1 MLKGAAIYPPGP
13 KRRLPGAMLLAF
25 RRDPL
30 GTTVNIAR
38 EYGDLAHY
46 RIGGFHVYQAS
57 NPALIRD
64 VLVVNNSKFIKSRGL
79 HLALLLAHQL
89 PTLPGVG
96 ENTLVVQPTVL
107 ISPLQELVSVAL
119 PVLVPIALRTRLS
132 MP

>member
-30 GTTVNIAR
+30 WTTVNIAR

-64 VLVVNNSKFIKSRGL
+64 VLVVNNSKFIKSPGYSSTCNQIRHPSGEDDDIPGL
-79 HLALLLAHQL
+79 RADW
-89 PTLPGVG
+89 
-96 ENTLVVQPTVL
+96 
-107 ISPLQELVSVAL
+107 
-119 PVLVPIALRTRLS
+119 
-132 MP
+132 